1 MTLSRRTSTLA
12 SYALL
17 VLACVLTLA
26 PFAWLVAACLKDTE
40 DFVRYV
46 FLPMGDGFAGV
57 AWDRLTLQ
65 SFRRLFEQLHFAQ
78 SLLNSTFLAS
88 TTAALA
94 TLFCAM
100 GGYAL
105 ARFDFRGKRLLTA
118 LVLSAVV
125 IPTPL
130 LLAPVYQLLF
140 HLRLLDSYA
149 GLILPAIAPA
159 FGVFL
164 FRQFIL
170 RAVPMELI
178 ESARI
183 DGSGEFR
190 TFLIIV
196 LPLVRPMI
204 ATFLMITFLGV
215 WNNYIWPQVVLQ
227 TPSRFPLSVAVAQL
241 KGVYYQDYGLQ
252 MAGTAVAIVPV
263 LILFLFLQREFVS
276 GLASGA
282 VKG

>member
-1 MTLSRRTSTLA
+1 MTFSRRSSTLA
-12 SYALL
+12 TYTMLA
-17 VLACVLTLA
+17 LACVLTLA
-26 PFAWLVAACLKDTE
+26 PFVWLAFACLKNTE
-40 DFVRYV
+40 DFVRYT
-46 FLPMGDGFAGV
+46 FLPRGDGLAGV
-57 AWDRLTLQ
+57 AWDRLSLQ
-65 SFRRLFEQLHFAQ
+65 SFRRLFEQLDFAQ

-88 TTAALA
+88 STAVLA

-105 ARFDFRGKRLLTA
+105 ARLEFRGKRLVIT

-125 IPTPL
+125 IPAPL
-130 LLAPVYQLLF
+130 LLAPAYQLLF
-140 HLRLLDSYA
+140 QLRLLDSYA
-149 GLILPAIAPA
+149 GLILPAAAPA
-159 FGVFL
+159 FGVYL

-170 RAVPMELI
+170 RAVPTELI
-178 ESARI
+178 ESARL

-190 TFLIIV
+190 TFLVIV

-215 WNNYIWPQVVLQ
+215 WNNYVWPQVVLQ

-252 MAGTAVAIVPV
+252 MAGTVVAIVPV
-263 LILFLFLQREFVS
+263 LVLFLVLQREFVS

>member
-1 MTLSRRTSTLA
+1 MTIPRRSSLLA
-12 SYALL
+12 AYLL
-17 VLACVLTLA
+17 LGFACVLTLA
-26 PFAWLVAACLKDTE
+26 PFAWLAVACFKDTG
-40 DFVRYV
+40 DFVR
-46 FLPMGDGFAGV
+46 FTFFPRGDGLFGV

-65 SFRRLFEQLHFAQ
+65 SFQRLFLQLNFAQ

-88 TTAALA
+88 SSAALA
-94 TLFCAM
+94 TLFCAL

-105 ARFDFRGKRLLTA
+105 AKFDFRGKRLLTA
-118 LVLSAVV
+118 LVLAAVI

-130 LLAPVYQLLF
+130 LLAPGYQLLF
-140 HLRLLDSYA
+140 RLHLLDSYA
-149 GLILPAIAPA
+149 GLLLPAIAPA

-170 RAVPMELI
+170 RAVPMEII

-190 TFLIIV
+190 TFFIIV

-227 TPSRFPLSVAVAQL
+227 SPSRFPLSVAVAQL

-252 MAGTAVAIVPV
+252 MAGTAIAILPV
-263 LILFLFLQREFVS
+263 LVLFLFLQREFVS
-276 GLASGA
+276 GLAAGA
-282 VKG
+282 IKG

>member
-1 MTLSRRTSTLA
+1 MSATRRTSRAATYLLLTLGCA
-12 SYALL
+12 
-17 VLACVLTLA
+17 VTLA
-26 PFAWLVAACLKDTE
+26 PFAWLAAACLKNTE
-40 DFVRYV
+40 DFVRFA
-46 FLPMGDGFAGV
+46 FLPRGDGLGGV
-57 AWDRLTLQ
+57 AWDHLTLQ
-65 SFRRLFEQLHFAQ
+65 SFRRLFEQLSFAQ

-88 TTAALA
+88 TTAALG

-105 ARFDFRGKRLLTA
+105 ARFEFRGRRLFTA
-118 LVLSAVV
+118 LVLSGIV
-125 IPTPL
+125 IPAPL
-130 LLAPVYQLLF
+130 LIAPLYQLLF
-140 HLRLLDSYA
+140 HARLLDSFA
-149 GLILPAIAPA
+149 GLILPGIAPA
-159 FGVFL
+159 FGVYL
-164 FRQFIL
+164 FRQYIL
-170 RAVPMELI
+170 RGVPMELI

-190 TFLIIV
+190 TFFVIV

-204 ATFLMITFLGV
+204 ATFLMFTFLGV

-252 MAGTAVAIVPV
+252 MAGTAVSIVPV
-263 LILFLFLQREFVS
+263 LILFFFLQREFVS
-276 GLASGA
+276 GLAAGA

>member
-1 MTLSRRTSTLA
+1 MTHSQRAASIA
-12 SYALL
+12 SYV
-17 VLACVLTLA
+17 VLAIACIVTLA
-26 PFAWLVAACLKDTE
+26 PFAWLAAACFKNTD
-40 DFVRYV
+40 DFVRYL
-46 FLPMGDGFAGV
+46 FLPMGDGLGGV

-65 SFRRLFEQLHFAQ
+65 SFRRLFQQLEFAQ
-78 SLLNSTFLAS
+78 SFLNSTFLAS
-88 TTAALA
+88 TSAALA
-94 TLFCAM
+94 TLCCAM

-105 ARFDFRGKRLLTA
+105 ARFEFRGKRLLTA
-118 LVLSAVV
+118 MVLAAVV

-149 GLILPAIAPA
+149 GLILPSIAPA

-196 LPLVRPMI
+196 LPLVRPMV

-227 TPSRFPLSVAVAQL
+227 SPSRFPLSVAVAQL

-252 MAGTAVAIVPV
+252 MAGTAIAILPV
-263 LILFLFLQREFVS
+263 LFLFLFLQREFVS

>member
-1 MTLSRRTSTLA
+1 MSTSTRASVWGTRGILA
-12 SYALL
+12 
-17 VLACVLTLA
+17 VACVVTLV
-26 PFAWLVAACLKDTE
+26 PFAWLAAACFKGTD

-46 FLPMGDGFAGV
+46 FLPKGEGLAGV

-65 SFRRLFEQLHFAQ
+65 SFRRLFEQLNFAQ
-78 SLLNSTFLAS
+78 SFLNSTFLAS
-88 TTAALA
+88 MTALFA

-105 ARFDFRGKRLLTA
+105 ARFEFRGKRLMTVV
-118 LVLSAVV
+118 VLSAVV

-140 HLRLLDSYA
+140 KLQLLDSYA
-149 GLILPAIAPA
+149 GLILPAAAPA

-170 RAVPMELI
+170 RAVPMELV

-227 TPSRFPLSVAVAQL
+227 TPSKFPLSVAVAQL

-252 MAGTAVAIVPV
+252 MAGTAIAIVPV